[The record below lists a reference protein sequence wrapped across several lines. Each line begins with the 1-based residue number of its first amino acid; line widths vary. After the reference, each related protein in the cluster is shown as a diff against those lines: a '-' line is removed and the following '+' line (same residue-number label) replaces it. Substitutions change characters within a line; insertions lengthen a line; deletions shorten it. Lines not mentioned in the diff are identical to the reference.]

1 MWCAYTYTCASVLIY
16 MYIYIHIMPRVCVYV
31 SQPNMFF
38 SASVRFASIF
48 SGGLG
53 AIYFHMVK
61 ALHCEGPGDG
71 FFLRTETHTLK
82 GSFFQASVLCLTPFW
97 WKMFFGLFVESF
109 VWLVFWSVISFDQ
122 MSSCPDVFTSC
133 TWGSSGGQCERAL
146 EDSEFSL
153 DVTRFEKRHHETFLR
168 QTWSKNGSISQDSY
182 MSVLKHYV

>member
-1 MWCAYTYTCASVLIY
+1 MWCAYTYACTSVLIY
-16 MYIYIHIMPRVCVYV
+16 IYIYTCNAARMCVYFASEYV
-31 SQPNMFF
+31 LQHVFF
-38 SASVRFASIF
+38 RFASIF

-71 FFLRTETHTLK
+71 FFFVQKHTLK
-82 GSFFQASVLCLTPFW
+82 GSFFLGVVLCLPNFW

-109 VWLVFWSVISFDQ
+109 VWLVFWIVISFDQ

-182 MSVLKHYV
+182 MSVLKHV